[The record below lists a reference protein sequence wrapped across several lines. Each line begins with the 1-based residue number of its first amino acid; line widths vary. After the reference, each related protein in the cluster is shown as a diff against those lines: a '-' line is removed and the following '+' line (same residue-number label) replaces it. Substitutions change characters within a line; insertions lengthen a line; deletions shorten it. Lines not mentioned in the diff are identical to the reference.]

1 MFRLRAAILSGIVL
15 LTSAA
20 LGAQQTPQA
29 SSSSRDTSHQKV
41 STLDPG
47 TFEGNIYRNPE
58 LGFSYKLPYGWVD
71 RTQDM
76 QQDAAPENPEPGKSQ
91 VLLSAF
97 ERPPG
102 APGNT
107 VDSAVVIAA
116 ESVSSYP
123 GLKNAA
129 EYFGPLT
136 ELTTSKGFKVVNDP
150 YEFPVDAKPIIRVD
164 YIKKDSGLTMQQS
177 SLVMIAKGYVISF
190 TFIGGNEDEVT
201 ELIEGLSFG
210 VKKSAH

>member
-1 MFRLRAAILSGIVL
+1 MLH
-15 LTSAA
+15 
-20 LGAQQTPQA
+20 AQNASP
-29 SSSSRDTSHQKV
+29 SSSSRETSHQKA

-47 TFEGNIYRNPE
+47 TFTGNVYRNPA

-76 QQDAAPENPEPGKSQ
+76 QQDATPDSSEPGKSQ

-102 APGNT
+102 APGST
-107 VDSAVVIAA
+107 VDSAVVIAS

-129 EYFGPLT
+129 DYFGPLT
-136 ELTTSKGFKVVNDP
+136 EITTAKGFKVLNQP
-150 YEFPVDAKPIIRVD
+150 YEFPVDAKPIVRAD
-164 YIKKDSGLTMQQS
+164 YFKKDGGLTMQQS

-210 VKKSAH
+210 VKNPAH

>member
-1 MFRLRAAILSGIVL
+1 MFRLFAAIFAISIYSTVGMLH
-15 LTSAA
+15 
-20 LGAQQTPQA
+20 AQNA
-29 SSSSRDTSHQKV
+29 SSSSRATSHQKA

-47 TFEGNIYRNPE
+47 TFDANVYRNPA
-58 LGFSYKLPYGWVD
+58 LGFTYKVPYGWVD

-76 QQDAAPENPEPGKSQ
+76 QQDATQDNEAGKSQ
-91 VLLSAF
+91 VLLSVF

-123 GLKNAA
+123 GLKSPAD
-129 EYFGPLT
+129 YFGPLT
-136 ELTTSKGFKVVNDP
+136 ELTTSKGFKVLNQP
-150 YEFPVDAKPIIRVD
+150 YEFPVDAKPIIRAD
-164 YIKKDSGLTMQQS
+164 YVKKESGLPMQQS
-177 SLVMIAKGYVISF
+177 SLVMVAKGYVISF

>member
-1 MFRLRAAILSGIVL
+1 MFRFKTAYLTGIVVL
-15 LTSAA
+15 ASVAVA
-20 LGAQQTPQA
+20 AQQNPQA
-29 SSSSRDTSHQKV
+29 SSSSRETSRIKA

-47 TFEGNIYRNPE
+47 TFTGNIYRNPA
-58 LGFSYKLPYGWVD
+58 LGFSYKIPYGFVD

-76 QQDAAPENPEPGKSQ
+76 QEGSEAGKSQ
-91 VLLSAF
+91 VLLSTF

-123 GLKNAA
+123 GLKNATD
-129 EYFGPLT
+129 YFGPLT
-136 ELTTSKGFKVVNDP
+136 ELTTSKGFKVLNDP
-150 YEFPVDAKPIIRVD
+150 YEFPVDAKPIIRAD
-164 YIKKDSGLTMQQS
+164 YVKKESGLTIQQS
-177 SLVMIAKGYVISF
+177 SLVMVAKGYVISF
-190 TFIGGNEDEVT
+190 MFVGGSEEEVT

-210 VKKSAH
+210 IKKSAH

>member
-1 MFRLRAAILSGIVL
+1 M
-15 LTSAA
+15 TSTA

-29 SSSSRDTSHQKV
+29 SSSSRDTSHQKA

-47 TFEGNIYRNPE
+47 TFEGNVYRNPA

-76 QQDAAPENPEPGKSQ
+76 QRDAALENTEPGKSQ
-91 VLLSAF
+91 VLLSTF

-136 ELTTSKGFKVVNDP
+136 ELTTSKGFKVVNEP
-150 YEFPVDAKPIIRVD
+150 YEFPVDAKPIVRVD

-210 VKKSAH
+210 VKKSAR

>member
-1 MFRLRAAILSGIVL
+1 MFRFGTAILASIVL
-15 LTSAA
+15 LTSVAI
-20 LGAQQTPQA
+20 GAQETPQT
-29 SSSSRDTSHQKV
+29 SSSSRETSHQKA

-47 TFEGNIYRNPE
+47 TFAGNIYRNPS
-58 LGFSYKLPYGWVD
+58 LGFSYKIPYGFVD

-76 QQDAAPENPEPGKSQ
+76 QEGSEAGKSQ
-91 VLLSAF
+91 VLLSTF

-116 ESVSSYP
+116 ESVTSYP
-123 GLKNAA
+123 GLKNAVD
-129 EYFGPLT
+129 YFGPLT
-136 ELTTSKGFKVVNDP
+136 ELTTSKGFKVLNQP
-150 YEFPVDAKPIIRVD
+150 YEFPVDAKPIVRAD
-164 YIKKDSGLTMQQS
+164 YVKKGDGLTMQQS
-177 SLVMIAKGYVISF
+177 SLVMVAKGYVISF

-201 ELIEGLSFG
+201 ELIEGLTFG